1 MATTSR
7 GIADGLRLLS
17 KGTIVL
23 TLAATFSSDAWACRR
38 FSVWRYPTPQRC
50 RVMMAMRAEAPQEDR
65 SWYVEIPLPLAWE
78 GEPLWAIVANRID
91 TRF

>member
-1 MATTSR
+1 
-7 GIADGLRLLS
+7 
-17 KGTIVL
+17 
-23 TLAATFSSDAWACRR
+23 
-38 FSVWRYPTPQRC
+38 
-50 RVMMAMRAEAPQEDR
+50 MMAMRAEAPQEDR